1 MISREEVQKLA
12 ELSLLAVDDNELD
25 KLTGE
30 IDSILEYISDINTLT
45 SLDGVEREKPT
56 LYNIMREDVV
66 TNETGV
72 YTEKIL
78 DEAPKTKNGYLQVK
92 KIL

>member
-1 MISREEVQKLA
+1 MISKEEVKKLA
-12 ELSLLAVDDNELD
+12 ELSLLAIDDAELD

-30 IDSILEYISDINTLT
+30 IDSILEYISDIDTLASEKGT
-45 SLDGVEREKPT
+45 EREKPA
-56 LYNIMREDVV
+56 LYNVMRDDVV
-66 TNETGV
+66 TNEAGA

-78 DEAPKTKNGYLQVK
+78 NEAPKTKDGYLQVK